1 MTVKS
6 AKEDHYNDNF
16 DIEIDE
22 ESRITN
28 SEELEKFWECT

>member
-16 DIEIDE
+16 DIEIEDKV
-22 ESRITN
+22 
-28 SEELEKFWECT
+28 ELQILKS